1 MDGAGP
7 GSYGPAPLTRFQ
19 DLANPFSVRKCDK
32 VENSS
37 NSSDVPPAELPDP
50 WKSSMPLA
58 DLVAPNA
65 IIPALKVNGKKQ
77 ALQELAATAADWSG
91 QNERAIFEILLQRE
105 KLGST
110 GVGNGVAIPHGK
122 LPKLGKLFGLFA
134 RLERPIDFEALD
146 SQPVDLIFLLLAP
159 EAAGADHLKA
169 LARVARLLRDPEIAR
184 KLRDSRDAE
193 ALYAVLAMPPA
204 SAA

>member
-1 MDGAGP
+1 MT
-7 GSYGPAPLTRFQ
+7 LT
-19 DLANPFSVRKCDK
+19 DI
-32 VENSS
+32 
-37 NSSDVPPAELPDP
+37 
-50 WKSSMPLA
+50 
-58 DLVAPNA
+58 VAPSA

-77 ALQELAATAADWSG
+77 ALQELAARAAELTG
-91 QNERAIFEILLQRE
+91 QSERTIFEILLQRE

-110 GVGNGVAIPHGK
+110 AVGNGIAIPHGK
-122 LPKLGKLFGLFA
+122 MPKLGRLFGLFA

-169 LARVARLLRDPEIAR
+169 LARVARLLRDPEVAR
-184 KLRDSRDAE
+184 KLRESSDTD
-193 ALYAVLAMPPA
+193 ALYAVLAMPQS